1 MWAKSRFWKEGQT
14 CLPPISMSGVGMGL
28 EFVEGFLIFTLLFGS
43 HFVEAGVL
51 AAGDEAKHDFGGDE
65 NGDKY
70 TDCD

>member
-1 MWAKSRFWKEGQT
+1 
-14 CLPPISMSGVGMGL
+14 MGL